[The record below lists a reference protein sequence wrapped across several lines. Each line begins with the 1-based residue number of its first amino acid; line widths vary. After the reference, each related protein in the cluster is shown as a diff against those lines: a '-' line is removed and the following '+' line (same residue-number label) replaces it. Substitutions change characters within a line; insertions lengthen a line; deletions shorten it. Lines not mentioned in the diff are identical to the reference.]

1 MIRTGVFDYEDALTQ
16 SVGLTL
22 FNCFTDDLVH
32 LISDNSADIL
42 LRKIHY
48 HVVQR
53 RADHSMCARLIQE
66 LRSDH

>member
-42 LRKIHY
+42 LRKSTI
-48 HVVQR
+48 VTSR
-53 RADHSMCARLIQE
+53 TSREGAA
-66 LRSDH
+66 

>member
-42 LRKIHY
+42 LRKSTIMSFNGELTT
-48 HVVQR
+48 QCAKANS
-53 RADHSMCARLIQE
+53 RASI
-66 LRSDH
+66 

>member
-22 FNCFTDDLVH
+22 FNCFTDDDLVH

-42 LRKIHY
+42 LRKSTIMSFNGELTT
-48 HVVQR
+48 Q
-53 RADHSMCARLIQE
+53 CAQG
-66 LRSDH
+66 

>member
-42 LRKIHY
+42 LRKSTIMSFNGELTT
-48 HVVQR
+48 Q
-53 RADHSMCARLIQE
+53 CAQG
-66 LRSDH
+66 